1 MIFQHV
7 KRRTGL
13 VKTIMSVSL
22 LLAVSVIS
30 ATAGDGNAVWLSGD
44 SFEALFKD
52 PDTGMAP
59 NDETLR
65 VGRNFQDFCNRWIGD
80 KNGYALQN
88 VRINTTGGC
97 SVKEYSQ
104 CGNAYELRI
113 SKAPGSKVYVGTLKY
128 IEKVFRTAAADPSG
142 IRKPENFALA
152 EEVPV
157 TEFFMFRDGQWR
169 Y

>member
-7 KRRTGL
+7 NRWTRFF
-13 VKTIMSVSL
+13 KTIVSLSL
-22 LLAVSVIS
+22 LLAVSAIS
-30 ATAGDGNAVWLSGD
+30 ATADDCTAVWVPGD
-44 SFEALFKD
+44 TFEALFKD
-52 PDTGMAP
+52 PDTGQAP

-65 VGRNFQDFCNRWIGD
+65 VGKNFQDFCNRWIGD
-80 KNGYALQN
+80 KNGYALKN
-88 VRINTTGGC
+88 VCIKTIGGC

-104 CGNAYELRI
+104 CGNAYELHI
-113 SKAPGSKVYVGTLKY
+113 TKPPGSKVYVGTLKY
-128 IEKVFRTAAADPSG
+128 IEKVFRTEADTSG

-157 TEFFMFRDGQWR
+157 TEFFMFRDGKWR

>member
-1 MIFQHV
+1 MIFQNV
-7 KRRTGL
+7 KRRTRFLTTIVGL
-13 VKTIMSVSL
+13 SL

-30 ATAGDGNAVWLSGD
+30 ATADDGTAVWLSGD

-52 PDTGMAP
+52 PDTGKAP
-59 NDETLR
+59 NDETLS
-65 VGRNFQDFCNRWIGD
+65 VGRNFQTFCNRWIGD
-80 KNGYALQN
+80 KNGFALKN
-88 VRINTTGGC
+88 VRINTIGGC

-113 SKAPGSKVYVGTLKY
+113 TKAPGSKVYVGTLKY
-128 IEKVFRTAAADPSG
+128 MEQVFRTAADTSG
-142 IRKPENFALA
+142 TRKPEAFALA

>member
-7 KRRTGL
+7 KRQTCL
-13 VKTIMSVSL
+13 IKTIVGLNL
-22 LLAVSVIS
+22 LLAFTAIN
-30 ATAGDGNAVWLSGD
+30 AAAGDGNAVWLAGD
-44 SFEALFKD
+44 SLQALFKD

-59 NDETLR
+59 SAETLR
-65 VGRNFQDFCNRWIGD
+65 VGQNFHDFCSRWIGD

-88 VRINTTGGC
+88 VRIKTTDSC

-128 IEKVFRTAAADPSG
+128 VEKVFRTPVDTSG

-157 TEFFMFRDGQWR
+157 TEFFMFRDGKWR

>member
-1 MIFQHV
+1 MIFQNV
-7 KRRTGL
+7 KRRACL
-13 VKTIMSVSL
+13 LKTIVALNL
-22 LLAVSVIS
+22 LLAVTAIS
-30 ATAGDGNAVWLSGD
+30 ATAGDGNAVWLAGD
-44 SFEALFKD
+44 SLQALFKD

-59 NDETLR
+59 NAETLR
-65 VGRNFQDFCNRWIGD
+65 VGQNFQDFCSRWIGD

-88 VRINTTGGC
+88 VRIKTTDSC
-97 SVKEYSQ
+97 TVKEYSQ
-104 CGNAYELRI
+104 CMDAYELRI

-128 IEKVFRTAAADPSG
+128 IEKVFRTAADTSG

-157 TEFFMFRDGQWR
+157 TEFFMFRDGKWR

>member
-1 MIFQHV
+1 MIFQRV
-7 KRRTGL
+7 KRQTCFL
-13 VKTIMSVSL
+13 KTIVSL
-22 LLAVSVIS
+22 SLFLAVSAIS
-30 ATAGDGNAVWLSGD
+30 ATADDGNAVWLSGD
-44 SFEALFKD
+44 SLEALFKD

-80 KNGYALQN
+80 KNGYALKN
-88 VRINTTGGC
+88 VRIKTTDSC

-113 SKAPGSKVYVGTLKY
+113 TKAPGSKVYVGTLKY
-128 IEKVFRTAAADPSG
+128 IEKVFRTAADTSG
-142 IRKPENFALA
+142 TRTPENFALA

>member
-30 ATAGDGNAVWLSGD
+30 ATADDDNAVWMPGD
-44 SFEALFKD
+44 TFEALFKD

-80 KNGYALQN
+80 KNGY
-88 VRINTTGGC
+88 RP
-97 SVKEYSQ
+97 SE
-104 CGNAYELRI
+104 
-113 SKAPGSKVYVGTLKY
+113 
-128 IEKVFRTAAADPSG
+128 RTH
-142 IRKPENFALA
+142 
-152 EEVPV
+152 
-157 TEFFMFRDGQWR
+157 
-169 Y
+169 